1 MVVLTQKRIAQVLFF
16 IALVFLANGSAKAED
31 IRLLIF
37 GDSLVAGYG
46 VARSDAFPSQLERA
60 LKSEGVA
67 IEVINGGISGET
79 MAGGASRIDWA
90 LEDNLDGVMVVLG
103 GNDALRGLS
112 PQAMERSLD
121 SILLAIERKRLP
133 VLVAGMK
140 APLNMGASYG
150 KQFDTAFMNAIKR
163 AKARGDEIIFYPF
176 FLAGVALNPRFNQ
189 LDGIHPNRAGVN
201 HIVERML
208 PSVKV
213 LLQKIEEQSR

>member
-1 MVVLTQKRIAQVLFF
+1 MVVLTQKRIVQVLFS
-16 IALVFLANGSAKAED
+16 IVLVFLANGSAKAEE

-46 VARSDAFPSQLERA
+46 VARSDAFPAQLERA
-60 LKSEGVA
+60 LKNEGVA

-90 LEDNLDGVMVVLG
+90 LEDNLDGVVVVLG

-121 SILLAIERKRLP
+121 AILLAIDKKGLP

-140 APLNMGASYG
+140 APLNMGVSYG
-150 KQFDTAFMNAIKR
+150 KQFDTAFMNVIAR

-189 LDGIHPNRAGVN
+189 ADGIHPNRAGVA

-213 LLQKIEEQSR
+213 LLQKIEE